1 MVDVETIYT
10 LKLVILGDEGV
21 GKSSLIVRYVK
32 NKFNAEYISTIGVD
46 FLVKEMMLDEGKAK
60 AKLVIWDV
68 GGQAQWK
75 AKLNLYLKGADG
87 AVVICDLTRPITGK
101 NLTGWVEDLKKHA
114 GDVPYIVVA
123 NKNDLKQKMTAKMLT
138 TISKGTKLFKAS
150 AKTGEIVEE
159 FFLTITKLMIEN
171 RKK

>member
-1 MVDVETIYT
+1 MVDLIYT
-10 LKLVILGDEGV
+10 LKLCILGDEGV

-46 FLVKEMMLDEGKAK
+46 FLVKEIELDEGKAK

-101 NLTGWVEDLKKHA
+101 NTKGWIEDLKKHA
-114 GDVPYIVVA
+114 GDVPYIIVA
-123 NKNDLKQKMTAKMLT
+123 NKNDLKAKMTAKALT
-138 TISKGTKLFKAS
+138 SISKGTKLFKAS
-150 AKTGEIVEE
+150 AKTGEVVED
-159 FFLTITKLMIEN
+159 FFRTITEMMIEK
-171 RKK
+171 RKNK

>member
-1 MVDVETIYT
+1 MTDLIYT
-10 LKLVILGDEGV
+10 LKLCILGDEGV

-32 NKFNAEYISTIGVD
+32 NKFNSEYISTIGVD
-46 FLVKEMMLDEGKAK
+46 FLVKEIILEEGKSK

-87 AVVICDLTRPITGK
+87 AVVICDQTRPVTAK
-101 NLTGWVEDLKKHA
+101 NLKGWIEDLKTHA

-123 NKNDLKQKMTAKMLT
+123 NKNDLPAKLT
-138 TISKGTKLFKAS
+138 NKALATISKGTKSFRAS
-150 AKTGEIVEE
+150 AKTGEVVED
-159 FFLTITKLMIEN
+159 FFKTITELMIE